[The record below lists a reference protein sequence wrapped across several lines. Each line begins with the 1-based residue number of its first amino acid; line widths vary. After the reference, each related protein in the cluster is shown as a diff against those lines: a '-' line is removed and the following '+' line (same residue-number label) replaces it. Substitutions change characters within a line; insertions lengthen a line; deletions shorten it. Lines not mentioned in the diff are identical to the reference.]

1 MSDELFNVGDIVMFK
16 NLGDSH
22 YYMITDSIDLSM
34 DENDLD
40 ADYEIVLIYPIKE
53 NPEIENTIHDELT
66 SVAKFNSIDY
76 EILMEYI
83 IRERRR
89 RGMSDIPKNIE
100 YIVRESRIGR
110 KLDFQNMNSPTI
122 KITPAKNKIPPYKYI
137 EPVKQKHKKF
147 GAKKINE
154 ILNDTS
160 AEARIEILKAEM
172 DKILDVLSEAI
183 EKKDEKNIE
192 LHKNKLEEIRKEL
205 MELEYFIL

>member
-1 MSDELFNVGDIVMFK
+1 MFK

-53 NPEIENTIHDELT
+53 SPEIENTIHDELT

-83 IRERRR
+83 IRERRS

-100 YIVRESRIGR
+100 YIVRESRIGK
-110 KLDFQNMNSPTI
+110 KLDFQNMNLPTI
-122 KITPAKNKIPPYKYI
+122 KITPTKIQIPPYKYI
-137 EPVKQKHKKF
+137 EPVKQKYKKF
-147 GAKKINE
+147 SAKEINE

-160 AEARIEILKAEM
+160 TEARIEILKSEM
-172 DKILDVLSEAI
+172 DKILDALSEAM

-205 MELEYFIL
+205 MELEYFTL

>member
-1 MSDELFNVGDIVMFK
+1 MFK

-22 YYMITDSIDLSM
+22 YYMITDSIDLSI

-53 NPEIENTIHDELT
+53 NPEIEKTIHDELT

-83 IRERRR
+83 IRERRS

-100 YIVRESRIGR
+100 YIVRESRIGK
-110 KLDFQNMNSPTI
+110 KLDFQNMNLPTI
-122 KITPAKNKIPPYKYI
+122 KITPTKIQIHPYKYI
-137 EPVKQKHKKF
+137 KPVKQKYKKF
-147 GAKKINE
+147 GAKEINE

-160 AEARIEILKAEM
+160 TEARIEILKSEM
-172 DKILDVLSEAI
+172 DKILDALSEAM

-205 MELEYFIL
+205 MELEYFTL